1 MINEMLMQEK
11 GRDEVKRNLSENIC
25 EQRNANEEK
34 GRDEVKQECKIL
46 NVLFSIE
53 RKMLNFMVIY
63 LKRKRNIPSPAKDI
77 CE

>member
-1 MINEMLMQEK
+1 MGLFK
-11 GRDEVKRNLSENIC
+11 RKRGGRGGGGKSKIC

-77 CE
+77 CD